1 MEQDKNYS
9 EYIEK
14 KKLYIFLYLLTAL
27 TIILFLVVWFNLNSK
42 IEKINDSVE
51 IYTPTYNEI
60 NNTKEE
66 KKTYL
71 LKEYNGKLAV
81 YINNDFQYEIDVY
94 VFTLPEEDRKLL
106 SKGIEAA
113 SEQEL
118 NEIISSYY

>member
-66 KKTYL
+66 KKIYL

>member
-66 KKTYL
+66 KKIYL

-94 VFTLPEEDRKLL
+94 VFTLPEEDR
-106 SKGIEAA
+106 
-113 SEQEL
+113 
-118 NEIISSYY
+118 